1 MIHFLTINVLSLLS
15 IFFVI
20 TMDDEVEKKILE
32 KIKEKKKEIEK
43 EQEKKKGIPL
53 AYSQIQFYSNMLT
66 ELWNRLMSLLGTK
79 NRERE
84 KEELYKRAEELKE
97 LLEYTELGERARKT
111 FELAEKVIKET

>member
-1 MIHFLTINVLSLLS
+1 M
-15 IFFVI
+15 
-20 TMDDEVEKKILE
+20 DEVEKKILE

-43 EQEKKKGIPL
+43 EQKKKKKGIPL

-97 LLEYTELGERARKT
+97 LLEYTELSERARKT
-111 FELAEKVIKET
+111 FELAEKVIKEI

>member
-1 MIHFLTINVLSLLS
+1 M
-15 IFFVI
+15 
-20 TMDDEVEKKILE
+20 DEVEKKILE

-43 EQEKKKGIPL
+43 EQEKKKKKGIPL
-53 AYSQIQFYSNMLT
+53 AYSQLQFYSAMLT

-97 LLEYTELGERARKT
+97 LLEYTELSERARKT
-111 FELAEKVIKET
+111 FELAEKVIKEI

>member
-1 MIHFLTINVLSLLS
+1 
-15 IFFVI
+15 
-20 TMDDEVEKKILE
+20 MDDEVEKKILE

-43 EQEKKKGIPL
+43 EQKKKKKGIPL

-66 ELWNRLMSLLGTK
+66 ELWNRLMNLLGTK

-97 LLEYTELGERARKT
+97 LLEYTELSERARKT
-111 FELAEKVIKET
+111 FELAEKVIKEI

>member
-1 MIHFLTINVLSLLS
+1 M
-15 IFFVI
+15 
-20 TMDDEVEKKILE
+20 DEVEKKILE
-32 KIKEKKKEIEK
+32 KIKEKKKEIEERK
-43 EQEKKKGIPL
+43 KIERKMEKMEKRKVFTYPQL
-53 AYSQIQFYSNMLT
+53 QFYSAMLT

-111 FELAEKVIKET
+111 FELAEKFIKEI